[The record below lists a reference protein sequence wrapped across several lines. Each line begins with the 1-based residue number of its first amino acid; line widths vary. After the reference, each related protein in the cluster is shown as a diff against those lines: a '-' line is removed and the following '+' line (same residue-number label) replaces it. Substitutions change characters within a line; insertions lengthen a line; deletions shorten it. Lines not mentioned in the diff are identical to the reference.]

1 MKMKLSLLRD
11 YNGLSSLERFS
22 FDKISGKRSNGDI
35 DDVFALVKMFSSV
48 DFDPLIPEQDIN
60 VDLGSSYGQINYACF
75 EVITDA
81 YEGLPRQYL
90 DKMPEAWYFY
100 VTDIKRKPSST
111 VCTLHL
117 KLDGLTTLFD
127 PLDGTEESINV
138 FTEQSFIRR
147 EHRSR
152 FLIPTTAY
160 TNLQYNIDKEPEG
173 IAVPLKKSYFRT
185 LYNNS
190 AEKPSAKWYL
200 IYKTAKNWDDTSS
213 GNAISLYLACSDS
226 LKISNSTSSGTG
238 SNVVWSSAGD
248 VQFVVGNWYY
258 ISSDWSAGFDFDLF
272 AGDETYT
279 PSDYGALVAVRIISV
294 SGNDIRFEAYG
305 YKGSPGAI
313 TSSVHVTMHVYAN
326 YATFRRATFFYV
338 LDHLST
344 DLDEIKTGTK
354 LQINAGTTTVSAVYS
369 TKFDDVDRTDPL
381 IVKIIES
388 PYCPDQ
394 LICDNNVISPT
405 YLCYSITGW
414 TFDQATKL
422 WVPSSSASF
431 SQTLRDN
438 IDGTAYFKTHKPT
451 YEDVSRAAID
461 DVWSGFDPKLFHS
474 DFHISKVVYDVYA
487 VEIKLEDMSLNT
499 NTLYTSTTARDM
511 IAKWYISPD
520 INSVFLLEVTPKNA
534 ISYPSK
540 TQDFGQFAVIDRNNE
555 KPIFSNAY
563 LNYMRVG
570 YNFDQ
575 KAKSLQNWSAIAGIA
590 ISAAGTVVGAA
601 TGQAYIT
608 AAGVAGLIGSIT
620 SAAMGAAQRE
630 NSFDANLAKLK
641 AQATSVSGSSD
652 VAILDKYN
660 PRCAYI
666 EYDPVD
672 SVKESLARL
681 FHMFG
686 YKTNR
691 FKSPDILS
699 RSVWNYLEG
708 DVVLSVDAVSGYPQ
722 TILKRAVEQVAQG
735 ITILHY
741 TDGYNLD
748 TLQVS
753 ENWETDLL

>member
-1 MKMKLSLLRD
+1 MKMKLWLLRD
-11 YNGLSSLERFS
+11 TNAVADIERFA
-22 FDKISGKRSNGDI
+22 FDNI
-35 DDVFALVKMFSSV
+35 DASPDEIFVDVKQISSV

-60 VDLGSSYGQINYACF
+60 IDLGSTTGIINYAIF
-75 EVITDA
+75 DYIASVDPA
-81 YEGLPRQYL
+81 YPRQDM
-90 DKMPEAWYFY
+90 DKYPGRWFFY
-100 VTDIKRKPSST
+100 VTGMKRKPSSSVVT
-111 VCTLHL
+111 FHV
-117 KLDGLTTLFD
+117 KLDAVSTLSYAHS
-127 PLDGTEESINV
+127 GTLANLC
-138 FTEQSFIRR
+138 TNQSYIRR

-152 FLIPTTAY
+152 FLIPSSGTW

-173 IAVPLKKSYFRT
+173 IAVPLKKSYFRA

-190 AEKPSAKWYL
+190 AQKPSAKWYL
-200 IYKTAKNWDDTSS
+200 IYKTAQNWDNSSS

-226 LKISNSTSSGTG
+226 LKISNSTSSGSG
-238 SNVVWSSAGD
+238 SGVSWSSLGD
-248 VQFVVGNWYY
+248 CEFTSGNWYY
-258 ISSDWSAGFDFDLF
+258 VSSEWSPNFVFYIGSN
-272 AGDETYT
+272 TYNA
-279 PSDYGALVAVRIISV
+279 SSYFMVAVGYTLTGSTL
-294 SGNDIRFEAYG
+294 SFDIYAYS
-305 YKGSPGAI
+305 GSPGNI
-313 TSSVHVTMHVYAN
+313 TGVTHHTYSISPPYSTYAVFN
-326 YATFRRATFFYV
+326 RLSYFRV
-338 LDHLST
+338 LNSQTT
-344 DLDEIKTGTK
+344 DETTIKEGTT

-369 TKFDDVDRTDPL
+369 TKFDDIDRTDPL

-394 LICDNNVISPT
+394 LNYDDNVVSPT

-414 TFDQATKL
+414 NFDQATKL

-438 IDGTAYFKTHKPT
+438 IDGTAYFTTHNST
-451 YEDVSRAAID
+451 YKNVSGAAID
-461 DVWSGFDPKLFHS
+461 DVWDGFDPKLFHS

-487 VEIKLEDMSLNT
+487 VEVKLEDMTLNT
-499 NTLYTSTTARDM
+499 NSLYTSTTARDM
-511 IAKWYISPD
+511 TAKWYISPD

-534 ISYPSK
+534 VSYPSK

-641 AQATSVSGSSD
+641 AQATSVAGSSD
-652 VAILDKYN
+652 IAILDKYN

-666 EYDPVD
+666 EYDPID

-691 FKSPDILS
+691 FKAPDFVS
-699 RSVWNYLEG
+699 RSLWNYVEG
-708 DVVLSVDAVSGYPQ
+708 DVVLDQHALTGIPQ
-722 TILKRAVEQVAQG
+722 EVATRFIEQVAKG
-735 ITILHY
+735 ITVMHNNGDI
-741 TDGYNLD
+741 GFD
-748 TLQVS
+748 TLQKYQ
-753 ENWETDLL
+753 NWEWDLL